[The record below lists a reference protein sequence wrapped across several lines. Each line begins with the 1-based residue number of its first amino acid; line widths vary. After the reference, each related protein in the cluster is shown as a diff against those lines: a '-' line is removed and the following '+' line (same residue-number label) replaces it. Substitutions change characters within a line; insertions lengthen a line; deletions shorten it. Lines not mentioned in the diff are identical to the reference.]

1 MTYDEVSKIIFH
13 LGFTDGI
20 RNVRKMHF
28 ECGKFIIGF
37 KDEENIDEVY
47 LSVSFKNCSE
57 SIYSVVIKETDKD
70 AFAGKLERTIDLIKP
85 LFITFNE
92 QMVEKLKTLK
102 EFHKIESWS

>member
-1 MTYDEVSKIIFH
+1 MTYDEVSKIIFN

-20 RNVRKMHF
+20 RNVRKMQF

-37 KDEENIDEVY
+37 KDEENIDEAY

-57 SIYSVVIKETDKD
+57 SLYAVVIKETDKD
-70 AFAGKLERTIDLIKP
+70 AFASKLERTIDLIKP

-92 QMVEKLKTLK
+92 QMIEKLKTLK